1 MARISK
7 VETDNNITLNYSLDK
22 YTEGDIFDW
31 LISVS
36 QISAIHV
43 RRIQCDNTLDRGD
56 EGNNSFTLG
65 KIISREKIVALCH
78 ANRIDVISIVGLYD
92 QKPVIIGADLRT
104 NTPFITV
111 RKSKLADCIKL
122 EHEVFLV

>member
-1 MARISK
+1 MTRISK
-7 VETDNNITLNYSLDK
+7 AETNRNITFYYSLDK
-22 YTEGDIFDW
+22 YTEGDIFNW
-31 LISVS
+31 LITVS
-36 QISAIHV
+36 QINAVHV
-43 RRIQCDNTLDRGD
+43 RYIQCDNTLDRSD

-78 ANRIDVISIVGLYD
+78 ANGIDVISIVGLYD

-111 RKSKLADCIKL
+111 RKSKLADYTKL
-122 EHEVFLV
+122 EHEIFLV